1 MLNARKLTKTFGGL
15 NAVSDL
21 TFDLDDGEILG
32 LIGPNGAGKT
42 TVFNLLT
49 GVLKATYGTVFLDNE
64 NITNRAPHQI
74 TRKGIMRTFQNLRL
88 MKGMSVT
95 ENLKPAFHMDERY
108 SYFDSLFQ
116 TSRYRSV
123 ECEIVERIHDILAL
137 LQIGKYADVIVD
149 DLAYGV
155 QKKLELARALLYAP
169 KILLL
174 DEPAAGLNPIETD
187 EIMEIIRMIHA
198 RSEIGII
205 VVEHNMKVV
214 MGISHRIIVMNQG
227 SLIAQGAPYEI
238 QNNEKVIKA
247 YLGEKIWK
255 QQAAAL
261 ERQGV

>member
-1 MLNARKLTKTFGGL
+1 
-15 NAVSDL
+15 
-21 TFDLDDGEILG
+21 
-32 LIGPNGAGKT
+32 
-42 TVFNLLT
+42 
-49 GVLKATYGTVFLDNE
+49 
-64 NITNRAPHQI
+64 
-74 TRKGIMRTFQNLRL
+74 
-88 MKGMSVT
+88 
-95 ENLKPAFHMDERY
+95 
-108 SYFDSLFQ
+108 
-116 TSRYRSV
+116 
-123 ECEIVERIHDILAL
+123 VERIHDILAL

-255 QQAAAL
+255 KQAAAL